1 MSRLSGDA
9 LVEDRLA
16 ELHDALVLSQ
26 GGGVHVPNRR
36 LLVDEVPV
44 PVLAAHQHRRVAIT
58 VDLPHVRRD
67 VADRDTD
74 PAVIAEFALYLEIA
88 AWGYAGF
95 GLLIVG
101 NGIMNAVDKASFALL
116 QSVARVF
123 LVMLP
128 VALVMQPQAGSA
140 AIYTAE
146 LAANLFGAVSAV
158 VLVRQIFI
166 RRQPAWQPR

>member
-1 MSRLSGDA
+1 MWG
-9 LVEDRLA
+9 
-16 ELHDALVLSQ
+16 
-26 GGGVHVPNRR
+26 
-36 LLVDEVPV
+36 LLIAVGMM
-44 PVLAAHQHRRVAIT
+44 AAGESFAAIFT
-58 VDLPHVRRD
+58 D
-67 VADRDTD
+67 D
-74 PAVIAEFALYLEIA
+74 PAVIAEFALYLKIA

-101 NGIMNAVDKASFALL
+101 NGIMNAVDKAGFALM

-128 VALVMQPQAGSA
+128 VALVLQPSMGSA

-158 VLVRQIFI
+158 VLVRHIFV
-166 RRQPAWQPR
+166 RHAPAWVPR